1 MDWITADNNV
11 ITIHPFEHK
20 IRAFEIKLYGGPQL
34 ERLLSV
40 FRAVLSLPEI
50 NDVTDKELEEA
61 SAVNYCQK
69 KGLPEIILMV
79 KKSTSILLN

>member
-1 MDWITADNNV
+1 MEWITANNNI

-20 IRAFEIKLYGGPQL
+20 IKAFEIKLYGGPQL

-50 NDVTDKELEEA
+50 NEITDKDLEEA
-61 SAVNYCQK
+61 GAVTFCQK
-69 KGLPEIILMV
+69 YGISELTLTV
-79 KKSTSILLN
+79 FN